1 MKSKSGS
8 RIFWLLICAL
18 LLSLIFPIVAGGQG
32 RWYRERT
39 RTRAVIVYGS
49 PRRPYPV
56 YRTRSYYY
64 QPRVF
69 YEPRPYYDRYYQ
81 SYGYWY
87 APIRRRHHDGS
98 RIRFR
103 W

>member
-18 LLSLIFPIVAGGQG
+18 LLSLIFPIVAVGQG
-32 RWYRERT
+32 RWYRDRT

-49 PRRPYPV
+49 PRRPFPV

-87 APIRRRHHDGS
+87 APIRRRHDGF
-98 RIRFR
+98 RMRFR